1 MLGWQSIPLSLKLH
15 QLLPLHQ
22 TWLNSSIKRAH
33 RYVQGKK
40 HYYPSP
46 ISFNLFVIAFQ
57 LPFAFPTCGK
67 KKDENKN
74 SVFCLITFSL
84 ISLLATHSYMWPCCP
99 FDAHYFLLLDS
110 CLGCRDCHIPGVFTC
125 VTKSNYR
132 PDTWRPRTFCTENRV
147 TLRLVGGFWGNI
159 SLNSGVLTC
168 DLPVNVCITS
178 ARRHSAATQ
187 VPRLRQ
193 LVPHASN
200 CFPLDAAAGELQ
212 HLPSRLPR
220 RLILEDCSSCPTRAQ
235 CVNIGRCS
243 PILALVYFSSNTHC
257 FQS

>member
-1 MLGWQSIPLSLKLH
+1 
-15 QLLPLHQ
+15 
-22 TWLNSSIKRAH
+22 
-33 RYVQGKK
+33 
-40 HYYPSP
+40 
-46 ISFNLFVIAFQ
+46 
-57 LPFAFPTCGK
+57 
-67 KKDENKN
+67 
-74 SVFCLITFSL
+74 
-84 ISLLATHSYMWPCCP
+84 MWPCCP

-220 RLILEDCSSCPTRAQ
+220 RLILEDCSSSPTRDALLLHRAAC
-235 CVNIGRCS
+235 CVRRSHLRGCGGCCTWFLELLWKHNFMQAACHTWCPSQRQQGRCTKETS
-243 PILALVYFSSNTHC
+243 RGCLATLRLFLDTKVLRPAQKIGEKASCKEIRVYQCRNKDLLSRAETY
-257 FQS
+257 